1 MCPIRYTWNR
11 IWSLSFIAAK
21 NINLVLR
28 KCHANYAGKN
38 EHGGRRVIR
47 HLSNGKKEILA
58 DNFKG
63 RKLDYDL
70 VNSSNGE
77 IIAKI
82 GDKITQRNL
91 NLFKEQGL
99 KSILVNN
106 EQMLGK
112 FIADDV
118 INESTGEVYAE
129 AGDENDFTLSEALR
143 TPAFYIVAAGLF
155 TLSMLV
161 TTLHFFQVSIF
172 SDQGLDTEVA
182 TVAFAVSAVTMIAMM
197 PTLGRMLDRFPTER
211 MFAGGL
217 LILATTL
224 VIAAQ
229 VSGITSALLYA
240 LAFGVANAVSM
251 TYYTFMWPRYF
262 GRSYL
267 GSIQG
272 TGQMIGVV
280 GASVGPLPLGFAKDY
295 LGNYDAML
303 LGLAVIPLTWAVVA
317 ALFLRQPVKLKPL

>member
-1 MCPIRYTWNR
+1 MAVHPMV
-11 IWSLSFIAAK
+11 AK
-21 NINLVLR
+21 WLI
-28 KCHANYAGKN
+28 
-38 EHGGRRVIR
+38 
-47 HLSNGKKEILA
+47 
-58 DNFKG
+58 
-63 RKLDYDL
+63 DL
-70 VNSSNGE
+70 VGWREAWIWLGISTWVLLLPPVLLFVVSKPEDVGLRPDGVSTP
-77 IIAKI
+77 ADI
-82 GDKITQRNL
+82 GKP
-91 NLFKEQGL
+91 QGAT
-99 KSILVNN
+99 
-106 EQMLGK
+106 E
-112 FIADDV
+112 
-118 INESTGEVYAE
+118 E
-129 AGDENDFTLSEALR
+129 GDENDFTLSEALR
-143 TPAFYIVAAGLF
+143 TPTFYIVAAGLF

-217 LILATTL
+217 LVLATTL

-229 VSGITSALLYA
+229 VSGITSAVLYA

-262 GRSYL
+262 GRTHL

-280 GASVGPLPLGFAKDY
+280 GASLGPLPLGFAKDY
-295 LGNYDAML
+295 FGNYDAML
-303 LGLAVIPLTWAVVA
+303 VGLAVIPLIGAIVA

>member
-1 MCPIRYTWNR
+1 
-11 IWSLSFIAAK
+11 
-21 NINLVLR
+21 
-28 KCHANYAGKN
+28 
-38 EHGGRRVIR
+38 
-47 HLSNGKKEILA
+47 
-58 DNFKG
+58 
-63 RKLDYDL
+63 
-70 VNSSNGE
+70 
-77 IIAKI
+77 
-82 GDKITQRNL
+82 
-91 NLFKEQGL
+91 
-99 KSILVNN
+99 
-106 EQMLGK
+106 
-112 FIADDV
+112 
-118 INESTGEVYAE
+118 
-129 AGDENDFTLSEALR
+129 
-143 TPAFYIVAAGLF
+143 
-155 TLSMLV
+155 MLV

-217 LILATTL
+217 LALATTL

-229 VSGITSALLYA
+229 GSGIASAVLYA
-240 LAFGVANAVSM
+240 LAFGMANAVSM